1 MNFDKNKAK
10 ELLLSHGFTQGCTRI
25 TIDWYTKGSQEIRLT
40 EKGFSHWKYKMAK
53 FNPTDYT
60 ISNISELETT
70 IFHFRLNEVAGNRIY
85 SKPVTLSIASEN
97 IKRRAKRNFIIRQ
110 SKINLLYL
118 QS

>member
-10 ELLLSHGFTQGCTRI
+10 ELLLSHGFTQGGTRN
-25 TIDWYTKGSQEIRLT
+25 TIDWYTKGNQEIRLT

-70 IFHFRLNEVAGNRIY
+70 IFHFKLNQIEVNRIY
-85 SKPVTLSIASEN
+85 SKPAALSIAPQN
-97 IKRRAKRNFIIRQ
+97 IKRRAKRTFIIMQ
-110 SKINLLYL
+110 SKINSLYL